1 MIFPDS
7 CKMEVM
13 GRGMMSQESVDK
25 IVNDHFMYEA
35 TDDIE
40 GVLGT
45 FTEDVEHE
53 LVGGPD
59 GPLKEKVCASSF
71 L

>member
-1 MIFPDS
+1 ML
-7 CKMEVM
+7 EVM
-13 GRGMMSQESVDK
+13 GRGTTSQESVDK
-25 IVNDHFMYEA
+25 IVNDHFMYKV

-45 FTEDVEHE
+45 FTEDAEHE
-53 LVGGPD
+53 SVGGPD
-59 GPLKEKVCASSF
+59 GSLKGKVCASSF